1 MRQGVL
7 PFQYAGERNDKG
19 MTAFAGLGLYLD
31 ALHAAG
37 LPALADR
44 EIGMRDAQ
52 GYRDGQMLTA
62 LVLLNLAGGDGVGDV
77 EVLEQDDG
85 LGALMRRAEQYGQGR
100 QEQQAQEH
108 RWRKART
115 RTFPSQSAIFRYLAA
130 FHDETQEERRTG
142 PGAPLAFIPASNPA
156 LQGLR
161 RLNQHF
167 VAWVQSIHPERT
179 ATLDMDA
186 TLIET
191 AKREALFGY
200 KGSKAYQPLQVY
212 WAEQGLLLDSEF
224 RDGNVPAGHEQLRLL
239 QENLAALPGGVEDA
253 QLRSDTAGY
262 QQDLLLYCGEGKD
275 PRFGVMPFAVGAD
288 MTEAL
293 RQAVG
298 QTPAEAWHPLE
309 EKKDWGTKTTGQEW
323 AEVCFVPHW
332 VGHTERRG
340 TYRYVAVREPVRQSI
355 LPGMEGQ
362 LPFEA
367 LTMENGVAYKVTAL
381 VTNRDL
387 PGDEL
392 LRWYRGR
399 CGKSEEVHSVLKS
412 DLASGRLPS
421 GSFGENAAWWAVS
434 VLSANLHSAVKRLA
448 LGDSWARKRLKAV
461 RYGLINMA
469 GRVIEHGRQLII
481 HLRPAHPGFTAL
493 VAGRGRLLALAAAPP
508 G

>member
-7 PFQYAGERNDKG
+7 PFQYAGETSGKG

-31 ALHAAG
+31 VLHAAG
-37 LPALADR
+37 VPAAADR
-44 EIGMRDAQ
+44 EIGVRDGQ
-52 GYRDGQMLTA
+52 GYRDGQMLAT
-62 LVLLNLAGGDGVGDV
+62 LVLLNVAGGEGVRDV
-77 EVLEQDDG
+77 EALEEDDG
-85 LGALMRRAEQYGQGR
+85 LAELMRRAERHGLGR
-100 QEQQAQEH
+100 QEGQGEER

-130 FHDETQEERRTG
+130 FHDEAQEERRAAE
-142 PGAPLAFIPASNPA
+142 GAPLAFIPAPNSP

-161 RLNQHF
+161 RLNQRF
-167 VAWVQSIHPERT
+167 VAWAQSAQPERT

-186 TLIET
+186 TLVET
-191 AKREALFGY
+191 GKREALYGY
-200 KGSKAYQPLQVY
+200 KGYKAYQPFQVY
-212 WAEQGLLLDSEF
+212 WAEQGLLVDSEF

-239 QENLAALPGGVEDA
+239 RESLAALPQGVEEVR
-253 QLRSDTAGY
+253 LRSDTAGY

-275 PRFGVMPFAVGAD
+275 ARFGVIPFAVGAD

-293 RQAVG
+293 RGAVR
-298 QTPAEAWHPLE
+298 QTRPEEWHPLE
-309 EKKDWGTKTTGQEW
+309 EKQEWGTRATGQEW
-323 AEVCFVPHW
+323 AEVCFVPQW
-332 VGHTERRG
+332 VGRMERRG

-367 LTMENGVAYKVTAL
+367 LTMEDGRAYKVTA
-381 VTNRDL
+381 VITNRDL

-412 DLASGRLPS
+412 DLAGGRLPS
-421 GSFGENAAWWAVS
+421 GSFGENAAWWAVA
-434 VLSANLHSAVKRLA
+434 VLAANLHVAVKRLA
-448 LGDSWARKRLKAV
+448 LGASWAQKRLKAV
-461 RYGLINMA
+461 RYGLINIA
-469 GRVIEHGRQLII
+469 GRIIVHGRQVVI
-481 HLRPAHPGFTAL
+481 RVRGAHPGLSAL
-493 VAGRGRLLALAAAPP
+493 IAGRSRILILATTPS